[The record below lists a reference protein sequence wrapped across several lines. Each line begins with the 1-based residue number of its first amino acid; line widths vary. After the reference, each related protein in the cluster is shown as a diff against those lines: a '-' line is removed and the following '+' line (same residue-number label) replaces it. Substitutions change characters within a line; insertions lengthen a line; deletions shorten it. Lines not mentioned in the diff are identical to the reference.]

1 MAPFTTEMDWADP
14 AAFYLGD
21 GSLADVADVAIV
33 HRASGLRLPAHSHIL
48 AQQSRVM
55 RDLFLSLR
63 GQTSG
68 RKRKADE
75 EEGAAME
82 LESPFNDYS
91 LQEVSFLLRLV
102 YRPSDLTDR
111 NLESVLEHLPGITR
125 LANSLNAASQLA
137 SVDKFLAVKAAHSY
151 SGAVKW
157 TQLAEQCGL
166 DNTWAAGV
174 RALASKFLKLP
185 AGAPPAYRCATGLI
199 GLSHETVIAVLA
211 AVAAAVNRIDSPSL
225 NTAVSSIP
233 DAAIKV
239 AGRSEAA
246 LGSASLVWEVP
257 QLASLLGKRE
267 SPAIGPAS
275 LGATFQDEC
284 PPGVALAAAL
294 TVQLIGQTNAVVSTR
309 RQSHT
314 LSKSNPTMGWSWF
327 MDTNGMAARLSSAAG
342 KGTFKVQVEWLELQ
356 PSADEE

>member
-1 MAPFTTEMDWADP
+1 MDWADP

-174 RALASKFLKLP
+174 R
-185 AGAPPAYRCATGLI
+185 C
-199 GLSHETVIAVLA
+199 V
-211 AVAAAVNRIDSPSL
+211 
-225 NTAVSSIP
+225 
-233 DAAIKV
+233 
-239 AGRSEAA
+239 
-246 LGSASLVWEVP
+246 
-257 QLASLLGKRE
+257 
-267 SPAIGPAS
+267 
-275 LGATFQDEC
+275 C
-284 PPGVALAAAL
+284 
-294 TVQLIGQTNAVVSTR
+294 
-309 RQSHT
+309 
-314 LSKSNPTMGWSWF
+314 
-327 MDTNGMAARLSSAAG
+327 
-342 KGTFKVQVEWLELQ
+342 
-356 PSADEE
+356 